1 MAGAALVATYA
12 EIDGKWSDRWTLA
25 AAAVLPCTMASTCIW
40 VAFLHETSI
49 IHRIDNGTY
58 LGPAL
63 NVLRDI
69 WTHVRIWH
77 GMHLPNTPRVSPDL
91 EAQTPRANDET
102 ITPPGTNTT
111 EEVKS
116 ISTTNDAVQPVD
128 VNIPKTANTPKRER
142 QRRYRPQRQRTWTRP
157 APLDS
162 ALHESA
168 VAGKNKSS

>member
-25 AAAVLPCTMASTCIW
+25 AVAVLPCTMASTCIW
-40 VAFLHETSI
+40 VAFLHETTI

-58 LGPAL
+58 LAPAL
-63 NVLRDI
+63 
-69 WTHVRIWH
+69 THVRIWH
-77 GMHLPNTPRVSPDL
+77 GMHLPNTPRASPDL
-91 EAQTPRANDET
+91 EAQTPGANDET
-102 ITPPGTNTT
+102 VIRPGTNTI

-116 ISTTNDAVQPVD
+116 LSTANDTAQPVD
-128 VNIPKTANTPKRER
+128 VNIPKTVNTPKRER
-142 QRRYRPQRQRTWTRP
+142 QRRSRPQRQRTGTRP

-168 VAGKNKSS
+168 VAGKNKFS